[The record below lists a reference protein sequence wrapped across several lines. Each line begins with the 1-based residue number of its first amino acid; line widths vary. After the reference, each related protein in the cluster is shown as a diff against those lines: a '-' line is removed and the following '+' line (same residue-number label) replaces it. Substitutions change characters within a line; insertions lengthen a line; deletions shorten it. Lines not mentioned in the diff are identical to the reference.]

1 MVWHTSDDYWDCR
14 GSTLFLWAPHWP
26 KSSQA
31 KKPYPIK
38 ATDTGIYVL
47 TNKKSISNHRKD
59 NGKSNAIYEQLL
71 TDPMFQFLHNV
82 SFDVDQTSSN
92 YDIQFPVI
100 TMNIHLTRQ
109 VFTYHTQHPTSP
121 PWRPTAT
128 GWLPRLP
135 HLLPLHGLRQPRLAL
150 PLHLCW
156 VGSWQ
161 SFHGNDNVTHS
172 DCYVRKRQAKCAK
185 VRSKTRACNNR
196 TIIVQF
202 ICLST
207 WNHQSLMLIMARV
220 SYMTRL
226 DLWMVTCIFLVFLCI
241 FEFVLASCLSKAG
254 MKVTTWPAIPGSLIY
269 FFCLKS

>member
-1 MVWHTSDDYWDCR
+1 
-14 GSTLFLWAPHWP
+14 
-26 KSSQA
+26 
-31 KKPYPIK
+31 
-38 ATDTGIYVL
+38 
-47 TNKKSISNHRKD
+47 
-59 NGKSNAIYEQLL
+59 
-71 TDPMFQFLHNV
+71 MFQFLHNV

-128 GWLPRLP
+128 GWLPCLS

-172 DCYVRKRQAKCAK
+172 DCHVWKRQAKRAK
-185 VRSKTRACNNR
+185 VRSKTRACNR
-196 TIIVQF
+196 TIIVHY
-202 ICLST
+202 ICQHET
-207 WNHQSLMLIMARV
+207 IQIWCW
-220 SYMTRL
+220 
-226 DLWMVTCIFLVFLCI
+226 LWPG
-241 FEFVLASCLSKAG
+241 CL
-254 MKVTTWPAIPGSLIY
+254 TWPASTSGWWRASSWSFSASLSLSLHPVWAKQAWRWSLVTDQPSLVQY
-269 FFCLKS
+269 FVFQLSKRANTLFCSSTVRCWSFTASSLFLYFSSPSMPYIGHSWSLDLQFLLTCDQNFMK